1 MIIVVSC
8 EIILRVDGQTSGGA
22 SCEELHVYDSNT
34 CNDWCGGGAA
44 LMPTSIFFN
53 GNTCTCQNCP
63 LRSKGQECPKDGQ
76 TTCFNPPGTPDGPP
90 APPSP
95 VLPWLAGSVSPNG
108 ARGMHAATFF
118 GAALMVACFAG
129 LVVLA
134 NVARKKRLAEARHGE
149 DIPLL
154 TSNSF
159 PETGTFDGVQAADKA
174 ESAL

>member
-1 MIIVVSC
+1 
-8 EIILRVDGQTSGGA
+8 
-22 SCEELHVYDSNT
+22 
-34 CNDWCGGGAA
+34 
-44 LMPTSIFFN
+44 MPSRRIAD
-53 GNTCTCQNCP
+53 
-63 LRSKGQECPKDGQ
+63 EA
-76 TTCFNPPGTPDGPP
+76 P
-90 APPSP
+90 APWRLFRFGFSGR
-95 VLPWLAGSVSPNG
+95 AG

>member
-1 MIIVVSC
+1 MTPTSLLYNNGTCSCLNCKMREPGQGCPVS
-8 EIILRVDGQTSGGA
+8 GQT
-22 SCEELHVYDSNT
+22 
-34 CNDWCGGGAA
+34 
-44 LMPTSIFFN
+44 I
-53 GNTCTCQNCP
+53 
-63 LRSKGQECPKDGQ
+63 
-76 TTCFNPPGTPDGPP
+76 CFPEGMADAVDGTPDGPP